1 MELWGCLKND
11 RRLWNEMVNMLFNK
25 ILRENKKCIF
35 YFLLKKLKE
44 ILGQPQT
51 NSSENLRQTGE
62 PGCTNWEE

>member
-62 PGCTNWEE
+62 PGFTNWEE